1 MIQLG
6 QSHNGAPETAS
17 FPEVWWRLWPLQA
30 GSAGWAIYHLVILHC
45 YFSESRNLK
54 ESQMNHEQ
62 LCAKKKNVT
71 VQDLE
76 NITYR
81 LKATS

>member
-1 MIQLG
+1 MAL
-6 QSHNGAPETAS
+6 P
-17 FPEVWWRLWPLQA
+17 RPLHSQRF
-30 GSAGWAIYHLVILHC
+30 GGVCGYCRPGLPDGAIYHHVILHC

-62 LCAKKKNVT
+62 LRAKKKNVT

>member
-1 MIQLG
+1 MVLRRLLHSQRFGGVCGCYSLG
-6 QSHNGAPETAS
+6 LLDG
-17 FPEVWWRLWPLQA
+17 
-30 GSAGWAIYHLVILHC
+30 AIYHHVILHC
-45 YFSESRNLK
+45 YFSESCNLK

>member
-1 MIQLG
+1 MALQRPLHSQRFGGVCGCRSLG
-6 QSHNGAPETAS
+6 LLDG
-17 FPEVWWRLWPLQA
+17 
-30 GSAGWAIYHLVILHC
+30 AIYHGVILHC

-71 VQDLE
+71 VRDLK

-81 LKATS
+81 LKAAS